1 MWQNFFDAV
10 LAFVLVLFGLSS
22 VGELEQAAEVPA
34 AQATSSWHV
43 VERVIDGDTID
54 IDTGERVRFLGVDTP
69 ERDECYFAESTD
81 FVRSWLEGKEVR
93 LEQDVRDRDVHGRL
107 LRYIFIAELPGGGAT
122 SSEQLVNQVLLER
135 GYARSLPI
143 GPDDRYRTNFYSAQQ
158 TAQAAAE
165 GKWGVCQ

>member
-1 MWQNFFDAV
+1 MWHNFLDAV
-10 LAFVLVLFGLSS
+10 LAFFLVLFGLSS
-22 VGELEQAAEVPA
+22 VGETEQATVTPV

-69 ERDECYFAESTD
+69 ERDECYFVESTD

-93 LEQDVRDRDVHGRL
+93 LERDTREVDVHGRL
-107 LRYIFIAELPGGGAT
+107 LRYVFITELPEGMAT

-143 GPDDRYRTNFYSAQQ
+143 GPDDRYRTSFYSAQQ
-158 TAQAAAE
+158 TAQASAV